1 MGNKNLSTKYVILKI
16 LREANAPVS
25 GEEAAKLADISRVS
39 VWKAIQSLQASGY
52 GISSTRAG
60 YFLEKDLKDS
70 LFPWE
75 FGAEEEL
82 FFHFPETES
91 TMTEA
96 RKIAQEN
103 SFSKKMEIITADKQT
118 KGQGHSSHKWTTTKG
133 SLACTL
139 ITRSGIAVS
148 YSHRAT
154 MAAQI
159 AIVKTLTEMTGRKF
173 YARWPN
179 DIWSEN
185 GKVGGILDEISATG
199 EKCNWLNI
207 GIGINLTSCPK
218 IPNTDC
224 AVKSDAKFS
233 RKEFLSAF
241 LKEFKSA
248 EEKLQQE
255 DSSLV
260 CEWNNLC
267 FDNGKKIRL
276 ESDKNIY
283 TFKGINAFGFAL
295 LESKN
300 QNRILI
306 PGQDSFIKNR

>member
-103 SFSKKMEIITADKQT
+103 SFSKKM
-118 KGQGHSSHKWTTTKG
+118 
-133 SLACTL
+133 
-139 ITRSGIAVS
+139 
-148 YSHRAT
+148 
-154 MAAQI
+154 
-159 AIVKTLTEMTGRKF
+159 
-173 YARWPN
+173 
-179 DIWSEN
+179 
-185 GKVGGILDEISATG
+185 
-199 EKCNWLNI
+199 
-207 GIGINLTSCPK
+207 
-218 IPNTDC
+218 
-224 AVKSDAKFS
+224 
-233 RKEFLSAF
+233 
-241 LKEFKSA
+241 
-248 EEKLQQE
+248 
-255 DSSLV
+255 
-260 CEWNNLC
+260 
-267 FDNGKKIRL
+267 
-276 ESDKNIY
+276 
-283 TFKGINAFGFAL
+283 
-295 LESKN
+295 
-300 QNRILI
+300 
-306 PGQDSFIKNR
+306 

>member
-118 KGQGHSSHKWTTTKG
+118 TGTLKPQMDNNKRQPRLHVDYKKRNRSVLFTPRNNGG
-133 SLACTL
+133 SNCN
-139 ITRSGIAVS
+139 
-148 YSHRAT
+148 
-154 MAAQI
+154 
-159 AIVKTLTEMTGRKF
+159 RKNF
-173 YARWPN
+173 N
-179 DIWSEN
+179 
-185 GKVGGILDEISATG
+185 
-199 EKCNWLNI
+199 
-207 GIGINLTSCPK
+207 
-218 IPNTDC
+218 
-224 AVKSDAKFS
+224 
-233 RKEFLSAF
+233 
-241 LKEFKSA
+241 
-248 EEKLQQE
+248 
-255 DSSLV
+255 
-260 CEWNNLC
+260 
-267 FDNGKKIRL
+267 
-276 ESDKNIY
+276 
-283 TFKGINAFGFAL
+283 
-295 LESKN
+295 
-300 QNRILI
+300 
-306 PGQDSFIKNR
+306 

>member
-16 LREANAPVS
+16 LRETNNPIS
-25 GEEAAKLADISRVS
+25 GEEVAKLAGISRVS
-39 VWKAIQSLQASGY
+39 VWKAIQSLQFSGY
-52 GISSTRAG
+52 KISSTRAG
-60 YFLEKDLKDS
+60 YFLEKDLNDS

-75 FGAEEEL
+75 FGAEEGH

-103 SFSKKMEIITADKQT
+103 SFSKKIEIITADKQT
-118 KGQGHSSHKWTTTKG
+118 KGQGHSNHKWTTTKG

-154 MAAQI
+154 IAAQVAI
-159 AIVKTLTEMTGRKF
+159 ARTLTEMTGRKI
-173 YARWPN
+173 YTRWPN

-185 GKVGGILDEISATG
+185 GKIGGILDELSATG
-199 EKCNWLNI
+199 GKCNWLNI
-207 GIGINLTSCPK
+207 GIGINLTSCPR

-224 AVKSDAKFS
+224 AVKSDEKFS
-233 RKEFLSAF
+233 RKEFLSAL
-241 LKEFKSA
+241 LKEFKST
-248 EEKLQQE
+248 EKKMQKE

-260 CEWNNLC
+260 REWNSLC
-267 FDNGKKIRL
+267 FDNKKEVRL

-300 QNRILI
+300 QKRILI
-306 PGQDSFIKNR
+306 PNQDSFIK